1 MTTSEQPV
9 QHFEGFLER
18 RRDPTPPTT
27 PIPAVS
33 EPEPPPET
41 ESVLGDMPNTRP
53 GPSADA

>member
-1 MTTSEQPV
+1 MTTSEQSV
-9 QHFEGFLER
+9 VEHLEGVLE

-27 PIPAVS
+27 PIPAVN

-53 GPSADA
+53 GPRAD

>member
-1 MTTSEQPV
+1 MTTSEQTI
-9 QHFEGFLER
+9 HLEGVIER

-27 PIPAVS
+27 PIPAVN